1 MHASAI
7 GMIIE
12 HPEDYVLVGFER
24 SKVRGKKYDAILRR
38 KKTQKRGQ
46 QMHTRRVPFGAVG
59 YEQFKDSTGK
69 GLYTHVNH
77 GAPKRR
83 RNYRTRH
90 NGENKRKFSSGYF
103 SWKYLW

>member
-1 MHASAI
+1 
-7 GMIIE
+7 
-12 HPEDYVLVGFER
+12 
-24 SKVRGKKYDAILRR
+24 
-38 KKTQKRGQ
+38 
-46 QMHTRRVPFGAVG
+46 VG

-77 GAPKRR
+77 GDPKRR

-90 NGENKRKFSSGYF
+90 HGENKRKFSSGYF

>member
-1 MHASAI
+1 LPIYTISY
-7 GMIIE
+7 MIIE
-12 HPEDYVLVGFER
+12 HPEDYTLVGFER
-24 SKVRGKKYDAILRR
+24 SNVRGKKYDAILRR
-38 KKTQKRGQ
+38 KKTRKE
-46 QMHTRRVPFGAVG
+46 RRVPFGAVG

-77 GAPKRR
+77 GDPKRR